1 MVLSEEDISDDAR
14 GDCSK
19 KSQAVLPTYVDI
31 MAVRGLID
39 DLKWS
44 TQNRHTS
51 EGPRELTAKLR
62 HHDRPLAETP
72 RI

>member
-1 MVLSEEDISDDAR
+1 MVLSEEDISDKSRFDY
-14 GDCSK
+14 SK
-19 KSQAVLPTYVDI
+19 KSQVFLPAYVDI

-39 DLKWS
+39 KLQWS

-62 HHDRPLAETP
+62 HHDRPLA
-72 RI
+72 